1 MMMQEILAEREASG
15 MTSTWDEFLCVELNK
30 DQSFTLYTGRREVL
44 AEASDF
50 YNEDTEDYEIP
61 DEVDGQAVRG
71 VKEDCV
77 VSESVV
83 ELDDAT
89 LKLANFE
96 HEVILAWLVDTDWI
110 EDASPAVVKEAL
122 SKLKVSKR

>member
-61 DEVDGQAVRG
+61 DEIDGQAVWG

-83 ELDDAT
+83 DFDRHT
-89 LKLANFE
+89 
-96 HEVILAWLVDTDWI
+96 
-110 EDASPAVVKEAL
+110 
-122 SKLKVSKR
+122 